1 MKKKLITPKDIEV
14 LIFLGKYK
22 LMRGADCKRIYK
34 TKDYYRKRLKILE
47 NEKYIRRIN
56 KLYIKLDS
64 KGTKVVKGMGYD
76 YNNMCRKKEYQ
87 ERLKQVASVAAL
99 TIDSNIE
106 FNTSWDLKDNTIF
119 TETAR
124 KYLGKITFQGQ
135 EFIVYYIEKG
145 KTTTYIKQTINDI
158 QKSINYKR
166 IIIFMQE
173 LSILNNKNFIFGR
186 ENTIIINPTMK
197 NFNIIRLIDKVDFYE
212 VVKKIYLQNEILLSN
227 WKKAEYMTQDK
238 RYIVVMPFL
247 DTEKLHRLN
256 TFYRNNQKTSRVIDI
271 ITLKENKEKINEILI
286 NKANIIELDNYLG
299 GNE

>member
-1 MKKKLITPKDIEV
+1 
-14 LIFLGKYK
+14 
-22 LMRGADCKRIYK
+22 MRGADCKRIYK
-34 TKDYYRKRLKILE
+34 TKEYHRKRLKILE
-47 NEKYIRRIN
+47 KERYIRRIN
-56 KLYIKLDS
+56 KFYIKLDT
-64 KGTKVVKGMGYD
+64 KGTKIVKELGYK
-76 YNNMCRKKEYQ
+76 YNNICRKKEYQ

-99 TIDSNIE
+99 TIDSNIK
-106 FNTSWDLKDNTIF
+106 FDASWDLKDNTIF

-124 KYLGKITFQGQ
+124 KYLGKMIFQGQ

-145 KTTTYIKQTINDI
+145 KTTIYIKQTINDI
-158 QKSINYKR
+158 QKSINYKK

-173 LSILNNKNFIFGR
+173 LNLLNNKNFIFGR
-186 ENTIIINPTMK
+186 DNTIIINPTME

-212 VVKKIYLQNEILLSN
+212 VIEKIYSQNEILLSN

-247 DTEKLHRLN
+247 DTEKLHKLN

-271 ITLKENKEKINEILI
+271 ITLKENKEKINEILT

-299 GNE
+299 GTE